1 MRIPTVTR
9 YNESGDFVNINVGD
23 AANLEYYAQLG
34 YKFSEQQKPK
44 SEPET
49 GPEEIEET
57 EDEEKPRRGRPAQKK
72 R

>member
-23 AANLEYYAQLG
+23 DANLAYYAQLG
-34 YKFSEQQKPK
+34 YKFSELPKPKQEPK
-44 SEPET
+44 SE
-49 GPEEIEET
+49 PEEIEET